1 MLGLRSRLALAL
13 VATLASSGCHAV
25 QTSQDYYGIDTTGQS
40 VLFVIDISGSMEG
53 KQEGTIQDQ
62 VQAEAAN
69 RGGSEVQRRVGGT
82 VGRIL
87 GRRVRSEANKLGAA
101 KRELIPAIRGL
112 DESTTF
118 NIIAFGDNIR
128 VWKNSLIPATSGNR
142 NTGAIYVDRLTADG
156 GTPMRAALDRAFQF
170 RPQTIFLLTDGQ
182 PTDASAQAILDQVRG
197 LNSGRTTT
205 VHTVGLGP
213 DQDAQF
219 LADLAEQNGGRFVER
234 R

>member
-1 MLGLRSRLALAL
+1 MPRLLLASLAVALA
-13 VATLASSGCHAV
+13 VSGCHAV
-25 QTSQDYYGIDTTGQS
+25 QSSTDYYGIDTAGQS
-40 VLFVIDISGSMEG
+40 VLFVVDVSGSMEG

-69 RGGSEVQRRVGGT
+69 RTGNAVQRAVGGRVGRMLG
-82 VGRIL
+82 GR
-87 GRRVRSEANKLGAA
+87 VKSEANKLGAA

-118 NIIAFGDNIR
+118 NIVTFGNEVR
-128 VWKNSLIPATSGNR
+128 AWKSGLAPATGSNR
-142 NTGAIYVDRLTADG
+142 TTGALHVDRLDANG
-156 GTPMRAALDRAFQF
+156 GTPMREALDRAFRFQ
-170 RPQTIFLLTDGQ
+170 PQTVFVLTDGQ
-182 PTDASAQAILDQVRG
+182 PTDASAQAILEHVRQ
-197 LNSGRTTT
+197 LNRRGATT

-219 LADLAEQNGGRFVER
+219 LADLAGQNGGRFVER

>member
-1 MLGLRSRLALAL
+1 MPRVLLAALAVL
-13 VATLASSGCHAV
+13 LTSAGCHAV

-40 VLFVIDISGSMEG
+40 VLFVIDVSGSMEG

-69 RGGSEVQRRVGGT
+69 RGGNAVQRTVGGR

-87 GRRVRSEANKLGAA
+87 GGRVRSEANKLGAA

-112 DESTTF
+112 DESVTF
-118 NIIAFGDNIR
+118 NVIVFGDNIR
-128 VWKNSLIPATSGNR
+128 SWKNELIPATATNR
-142 NTGAIYVDRLTADG
+142 NTGAIYVDRLDASG
-156 GTPMRAALDRAFQF
+156 GTPMNAALERAFQF
-170 RPQTIFLLTDGQ
+170 RPQTLFLLTDGQ
-182 PTDASAQAILDQVRG
+182 PTDASAQAILDRVRQ
-197 LNSGRTTT
+197 LNGARATR

-219 LADLAEQNGGRFVER
+219 LADLAAQNGGRFVER